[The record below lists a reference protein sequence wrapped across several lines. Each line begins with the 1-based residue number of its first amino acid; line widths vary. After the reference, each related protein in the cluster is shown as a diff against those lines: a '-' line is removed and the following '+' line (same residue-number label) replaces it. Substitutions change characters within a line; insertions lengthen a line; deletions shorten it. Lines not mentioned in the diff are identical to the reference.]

1 MPRRERYARGVPLTP
16 DASARILEA
25 ALVSPPAKL
34 TVADAAAASGL
45 SLAEAERGLHALV
58 AEYRGHLEATESGEL
73 LFGFPHGFSKPWER
87 KEGLARF
94 MASVGRALGGAARF
108 VVRAWVA
115 IVLVGYVV
123 IFLAMMLGL
132 FFARSSSSSSSDRGD
147 SRGGSLFPY
156 FLFRLLADA
165 FFFSYHPLWRTDHE
179 RPRRWAATGRSRRD
193 EGPPFYERVDR
204 FFFGPPAPAVDPE
217 AAKKAVLAEIR
228 AKKGRIGLGDVLRV
242 TGLSRA
248 EVDPLLSRL
257 LVDYDGEVEV
267 SDEGGIF
274 YRFPDLRKTADLRAQ
289 ATGARPIWERR
300 VELSPITGN
309 PTSSNL
315 LIGALNAFNLIASL
329 FVVSNGLTLERMWAM
344 FQGVPAIDLPP
355 PGTPLALGLVPLVFS
370 ILLFALP
377 LGRMLLRP
385 LKKRRVDRENGR
397 RAVLQAVLE
406 AAPSG
411 GVAEAEIQRRYRIA
425 SGSDPD
431 PDTLRRELV
440 ALGGDV
446 DLESG
451 ASEVRY
457 RFRDLEL
464 EARAVEAEREA
475 AADDEAQVGKVVFS
489 SAD

>member
-1 MPRRERYARGVPLTP
+1 VPLTP

-25 ALVSPPAKL
+25 ALVTPPAKL

-45 SLAEAERGLHALV
+45 SLAEADRGLHALV
-58 AEYRGHLEATESGEL
+58 ADYRGHLEATESGEL

-87 KEGLARF
+87 QEGLARF
-94 MASVGRALGGAARF
+94 FASVGRTAGGAARF

-123 IFLAMMLGL
+123 IFLAIMLGL
-132 FFARSSSSSSSDRGD
+132 FFARSSSSEDRGG
-147 SRGGSLFPY
+147 SRGGGLLPY
-156 FLFRLLADA
+156 FLFRLIADA
-165 FFFSYHPLWRTDHE
+165 LFFSYHPLWRTGEE
-179 RPRRWAATGRSRRD
+179 RPRRWFDAKRSRRD

-204 FFFGPPAPAVDPE
+204 FFFGPPPPVKDPE
-217 AAKKAVLAEIR
+217 ASKKAVLAEIR
-228 AKKGRIGLGDVLRV
+228 AKKGRIGLADVLRV

-257 LVDYDGEVEV
+257 LVDYDGEIEV

-274 YRFPDLRKTADLRAQ
+274 YRFPDLRKTADARAPKSAAKPVWELREQ
-289 ATGARPIWERR
+289 LPP
-300 VELSPITGN
+300 VTGN
-309 PTSSNL
+309 PSSSNL
-315 LIGALNAFNLIASL
+315 LIGALNAFNLLASTWIL
-329 FVVSNGLTLERMWAM
+329 SQGLTFERMWAM

-370 ILLFALP
+370 LLLFLLP
-377 LGRMLLRP
+377 LGRLLLRP
-385 LKKRRVDRENGR
+385 LKKRRVARENGR

-406 AAPSG
+406 AAPTG
-411 GVAEAEIQRRYRIA
+411 GVAEAEIVRRYRIA
-425 SGSDPD
+425 SGEDPD
-431 PDTLRRELV
+431 PTALRKDLV
-440 ALGGDV
+440 ALGGDI
-446 DLESG
+446 DLESE
-451 ASEVRY
+451 ATEVRY

-475 AADDEAQVGKVVFS
+475 AADHEAQVGKVVFS

>member
-1 MPRRERYARGVPLTP
+1 VPLTP
-16 DASARILEA
+16 DSSARILEA

-73 LFGFPHGFSKPWER
+73 LFGFPHGFSKPWQR
-87 KEGLARF
+87 QEGLARF
-94 MASVGRALGGAARF
+94 FASVGRVVGGAARF

-115 IVLVGYVV
+115 IVLVGYVA
-123 IFLAMMLGL
+123 IFVAIMIGL
-132 FFARSSSSSSSDRGD
+132 FFARSSSSEDRGG
-147 SRGGSLFPY
+147 SRGGGLLPY
-156 FLFRLLADA
+156 FLFRLVADA
-165 FFFSYHPLWRTDHE
+165 LFFSYHPLWRTGEE
-179 RPRRWAATGRSRRD
+179 RPRRWFDSKPSRRD

-204 FFFGPPAPAVDPE
+204 FFFGPPAQVVDPE
-217 AAKKAVLAEIR
+217 ASKKAVLAEIR
-228 AKKGRIGLGDVLRV
+228 AKKGRIGLADVMRV

-274 YRFPDLRKTADLRAQ
+274 YRFPDLRKTADAR
-289 ATGARPIWERR
+289 THSSGAKPVWERR
-300 VELSPITGN
+300 EELPPVTGN
-309 PTSSNL
+309 TTGSNL
-315 LIGALNAFNLIASL
+315 LIGGLNAFNLFASIY
-329 FVVSNGLTLERMWAM
+329 VVANGLTFERMWAM

-355 PGTPLALGLVPLVFS
+355 PGVPLALGLVPLVFS
-370 ILLFALP
+370 LLLFLLP

-385 LKKRRVDRENGR
+385 LRKRRVDRENGR

-406 AAPSG
+406 AAPAG
-411 GVAEAEIQRRYRIA
+411 GVAEAEIVRRYRIA

-431 PDTLRRELV
+431 PTTLRRELV
-440 ALGGDV
+440 ALGGDI
-446 DLESG
+446 DLESDV
-451 ASEVRY
+451 SEVRY

-475 AADDEAQVGKVVFS
+475 AADHESQVGKVVFS